1 MVKAVLR
8 EAEDKMKKT
17 SEVFRK
23 ELASLKA
30 GRATPAL
37 LDKIAVDYYGT
48 PTPIN
53 QLSNL
58 SVPEPRLLVIQ
69 PWDKSSLPSIEK
81 AILKS
86 DLGITP
92 ASDGT
97 VLRLN
102 VPQLTTER
110 RKELVKQLNKKAEE
124 ARVAVRNE
132 RREANEA
139 TKRLK
144 KDGKISEDDEKR
156 AETDI
161 QKLTDRYIREVDQTL
176 AAKEKEVMEV

>member
-37 LDKIAVDYYGT
+37 LDKIMVDYYGT
-48 PTPIN
+48 PTPVN

-92 ASDGT
+92 TSDGT

-139 TKRLK
+139 IKRQK